1 MNRAIKRLRKKSPSQ
16 KVSTDTD
23 YLLSNKANATRLLES
38 MKQDRY
44 REAASK
50 RFQKIVLPK
59 KVDRANFML
68 LTSHQAQ
75 IVFMI
80 CKEKTV
86 KEIASKLN
94 ITEKTLFNTRLNIF
108 KKLAVKSTVGLVK
121 YVYKY
126 GYLKF

>member
-1 MNRAIKRLRKKSPSQ
+1 MNRTIKRLRKNPPSQ
-16 KVSTDTD
+16 KESTETD
-23 YLLSNKANATRLLES
+23 YPLSNRADATRLLKES
-38 MKQDRY
+38 MKQY
-44 REAASK
+44 RGAVPK
-50 RFQKIVLPK
+50 RFQKLIFPK

-68 LTSHQAQ
+68 LTGHQAK

-80 CKEKTV
+80 CKEKTA

-94 ITEKTLFNTRLNIF
+94 ISEKTFFNTRLNIF

-126 GYLKF
+126 GFLKF

>member
-1 MNRAIKRLRKKSPSQ
+1 
-16 KVSTDTD
+16 
-23 YLLSNKANATRLLES
+23 

-44 REAASK
+44 REEASK
-50 RFQKIVLPK
+50 RFKKIVLPK
-59 KVDRANFML
+59 KVDRANFVL
-68 LTSHQAQ
+68 LTRHQVQ

-94 ITEKTLFNTRLNIF
+94 ITEKTFFNTRLNIF
-108 KKLAVKSTVGLVK
+108 KKLAVKSTVGLVN